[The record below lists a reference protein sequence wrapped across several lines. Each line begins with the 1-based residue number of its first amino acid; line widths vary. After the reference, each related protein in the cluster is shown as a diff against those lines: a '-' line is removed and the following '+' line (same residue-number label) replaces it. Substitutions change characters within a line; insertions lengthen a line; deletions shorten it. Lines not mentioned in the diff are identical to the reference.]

1 MAGIPSQPIV
11 LTDSSNQDKSNYT
24 PALITLGIL
33 YFMMGFITC
42 LNDTL
47 VPFFKTGFGLSY
59 TQSSMVQF
67 YFFLTYGL
75 MSIPAGKLVGKLG
88 YKKGMVAGFSI
99 SALGA
104 LLFYPASLFHV
115 YGLFLAALFIVAIGI
130 VLLQVAANPYV
141 TVLGP
146 AKTASS
152 RLALIQGVGSLGTT
166 VAPIFGAF
174 VILSRIEEAGASSD
188 AVKTPY
194 LFIAGLLL
202 LIAIVVYR
210 LNLPSITTVSNNEVA
225 DEQDGRNIFA
235 YRNLNL
241 GIIAIFMYVG
251 AEVAIGTYLTNYVA
265 DTLGI
270 AEHLAN
276 SYVAFYW
283 GGMLVGRLFGALLL
297 KSFRP
302 AFLLSLT
309 ALLAVALIG
318 ISLCTSGQISVYAM
332 VAVGLCNAIMFAVI
346 FSLSVAGLGR
356 HTTKASGLLSTA
368 IVGGAIVSTLQ
379 GLIRDYSNWELA
391 FLLPMAC
398 YLYIAHYGWKG
409 HRSKYLLKTEEISVA
424 EKK

>member
-1 MAGIPSQPIV
+1 MAGIPSQPII
-11 LTDSSNQDKSNYT
+11 LSETSDETKHNYT

-75 MSIPAGKLVGKLG
+75 MSIPAGKLVGKFG

-99 SALGA
+99 AAFGA
-104 LLFYPASLFHV
+104 LLFYPASIFHV
-115 YGLFLAALFIVAIGI
+115 YSLFLTALFIVAIGI

-141 TVLGP
+141 TMLGP

-152 RLALIQGVGSLGTT
+152 RLALIQGIGSLGTT

-194 LFIAGLLL
+194 LFIAALLL
-202 LIAIVVYR
+202 LIALVVYR
-210 LNLPSITTVSNNEVA
+210 LKLPSITTAPSNETQSLKV
-225 DEQDGRNIFA
+225 GPGIFA

-241 GIIAIFMYVG
+241 GILAIFMYVG
-251 AEVAIGTYLTNYVA
+251 AEVSIGTYLTNYVA

-276 SYVAFYW
+276 SYVALYW
-283 GGMLVGRLFGALLL
+283 GGMLIGRLLGAVML

-302 AFLLSLT
+302 GLLLSL
-309 ALLAVALIG
+309 AGLSAVLLIA
-318 ISLCTSGQISVYAM
+318 ISLTTSGYLSVYSM
-332 VAVGLCNAIMFAVI
+332 VAVGLCNSIMFAVI
-346 FSLSVAGLGR
+346 FSLSVAGLGA

-368 IVGGAIVSTLQ
+368 IVGGAIVSALQ
-379 GLIRDYSNWELA
+379 GMVKDHATWELA

-398 YLYIAHYGWKG
+398 YVYIVYYGWKG
-409 HRSKYLLKTEEISVA
+409 HRSIYL
-424 EKK
+424 EKE

>member
-1 MAGIPSQPIV
+1 MAGIPSQPV
-11 LTDSSNQDKSNYT
+11 ALAGNATLAKGSYT
-24 PALITLGIL
+24 PALITLGVL

-75 MSIPAGKLVGKLG
+75 MSIPAGRIVGKIG
-88 YKKGMVAGFSI
+88 YKNGMVAGFFI
-99 SALGA
+99 AALGA

-115 YGLFLAALFIVAIGI
+115 YELFLAALFIVAIGI

-146 AKTASS
+146 QETASS
-152 RLALIQGVGSLGTT
+152 RLALIQGIGSLGTT
-166 VAPIFGAF
+166 IAPIFGAF
-174 VILSRIEEAGASSD
+174 LILSRIEEADASSD

-202 LIAIVVYR
+202 VIAILVYK
-210 LNLPSITTVSNNEVA
+210 LNLPSIATASNSKAEKM
-225 DEQDGRNIFA
+225 EISQSIFA

-241 GIIAIFMYVG
+241 GIVAIFMYVG

-283 GGMLVGRLFGALLL
+283 GGMLVGRLIGAVLL

-302 AFLLSLT
+302 AFLLTL
-309 ALLAVALIG
+309 VALAAVILIA
-318 ISLCTSGQISVYAM
+318 ISLSTTGQLSVYSM

-346 FSLSVAGLGR
+346 FSLAVAGLGK

-379 GLIRDYSNWELA
+379 GLIRDCASWELA
-391 FLLPMAC
+391 FLLPMLC
-398 YLYIAHYGWKG
+398 YLYIAYYGWKG
-409 HRSKYLLKTEEISVA
+409 HRSKHLLSEQS
-424 EKK
+424 